1 MGRRRKLS
9 YSGCAGI
16 VGIFIVISLII
27 SFITRIMD
35 FISEN
40 PKILFFPAGVVVL
53 FFSYFFI
60 KFVNN
65 EITDSYT
72 AKTFAA
78 IKSGEAERLYSVL
91 QRVGKR
97 KNVYV
102 LTYYSFIE
110 EFFSD
115 NDVTTQTN
123 NILCRY
129 KRYVPID
136 NIEADNKR
144 FFLNLLQNSYFK
156 NTFTHFESNHILN
169 LCDFLN
175 VSQELKK
182 EVQIEV
188 EILSKV
194 FAIRKNG
201 LTPIETYNAAIDIS
215 NCYFQGNIEIL
226 RDRVKDGIV
235 YFEKDKYGKMYIS
248 DNGIDIIS
256 NGHKNIKIKDVM
268 RCEII
273 NDILRISIVN
283 RQKPLGFYSR
293 EQKLILEILKYL
305 KK

>member
-91 QRVGKR
+91 QRVRKR

-156 NTFTHFESNHILN
+156 NTLN

-194 FAIRKNG
+194 FAVRKNG